1 MAYSGAYGAR
11 GGARG
16 TEPAPA
22 AEAEENAVKEPPP
35 AELEPPTRQG
45 QTGERKRPF
54 DLGSIFKK
62 TETAGMETDDLLMA
76 LILYLMYRESGDKDL
91 LIMLGAM
98 LLT

>member
-11 GGARG
+11 QREQTQPHDREQPARRPESDRPPQREDKLSGAVG
-16 TEPAPA
+16 A
-22 AEAEENAVKEPPP
+22 
-35 AELEPPTRQG
+35 LM
-45 QTGERKRPF
+45 RKVE
-54 DLGSIFKK
+54 SMS
-62 TETAGMETDDLLMA
+62 ANMETDDLIMA